1 MNEAIPQRGAM
12 SVRDFRTWAGIGRTK
27 IYEEIAAGRLRA
39 VNAGGRTLIP
49 LAAATSWLASLPPA
63 RSMPTDRA

>member
-1 MNEAIPQRGAM
+1 
-12 SVRDFRTWAGIGRTK
+12 VRPFLCAAPFRTWAGIGRTK

-49 LAAATSWLASLPPA
+49 LTAAESWPACLPPVRTIPA
-63 RSMPTDRA
+63 G

>member
-1 MNEAIPQRGAM
+1 MIDQLPARGAM
-12 SVRDFRTWAGIGRTK
+12 SINDFRTWAGIGRTK

-49 LAAATSWLASLPPA
+49 FSAAECWLKALPPVPA
-63 RSMPTDRA
+63 KAAD